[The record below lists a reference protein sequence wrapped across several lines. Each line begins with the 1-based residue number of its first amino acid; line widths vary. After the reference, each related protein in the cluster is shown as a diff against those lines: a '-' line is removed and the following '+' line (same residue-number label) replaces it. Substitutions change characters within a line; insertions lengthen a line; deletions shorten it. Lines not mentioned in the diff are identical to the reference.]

1 MRTLKA
7 PMAILI
13 FALSLALLVG
23 GVACGYLSLDLLPTP
38 VGVLYALAGAVA
50 VTMAVVTFALG
61 VMIRRIGALMELAH
75 QSVES
80 FSFQLG
86 PGATQHVGPGAT
98 QHVEAAFFPDD
109 PAPVQGE
116 GVVEIDGVAEPAIL
130 AEEAPG
136 SVDQDWAGNQPIPT
150 EFEHA
155 IETPEAAPSLVGRYA
170 SGGASYMIFADGSIE
185 AETAEGAFKF
195 RSLEEFKHWL
205 AERGAEGVAAK
216 PESPASGDPY

>member
-1 MRTLKA
+1 
-7 PMAILI
+7 MAILI

-61 VMIRRIGALMELAH
+61 VMIRRIGALMELAN

-86 PGATQHVGPGAT
+86 PGAAQK
-98 QHVEAAFFPDD
+98 VEAAFFPND

-116 GVVEIDGVAEPAIL
+116 GVVEIDGVAEPAVL

-136 SVDQDWAGNQPIPT
+136 SVDQDRAGNQPIAT

-155 IETPEAAPSLVGRYA
+155 IETPEAEPSLVGRYA

-185 AETAEGAFKF
+185 AETTEGAFKF

-205 AERGAEGVAAK
+205 ADRGAEGVAAK
-216 PESPASGDPY
+216 PESPASEDPY

>member
-61 VMIRRIGALMELAH
+61 VMIRRIGALMELAN

-86 PGATQHVGPGAT
+86 PRAT

-136 SVDQDWAGNQPIPT
+136 SVDQDRAGDQPIPT

-170 SGGASYMIFADGSIE
+170 SGGASYMIFADGSVE

-205 AERGAEGVAAK
+205 ADRGAEGVAAK

>member
-1 MRTLKA
+1 
-7 PMAILI
+7 MAILI

-61 VMIRRIGALMELAH
+61 VMIRRIGALMELAN

-86 PGATQHVGPGAT
+86 PGATQHV
-98 QHVEAAFFPDD
+98 EASFFPDD

-116 GVVEIDGVAEPAIL
+116 GVVEIDGVAEPAVL

-136 SVDQDWAGNQPIPT
+136 SADQDRAGNQPIPT

-205 AERGAEGVAAK
+205 ADRGAEGAAAK

>member
-1 MRTLKA
+1 
-7 PMAILI
+7 MAILI

-38 VGVLYALAGAVA
+38 IGVLYALAGAVA

-61 VMIRRIGALMELAH
+61 VMIRRIGALMELAN

-86 PGATQHVGPGAT
+86 PRAT

-136 SVDQDWAGNQPIPT
+136 SADQDRAGNQPTPT

-205 AERGAEGVAAK
+205 ADRGAEGVAAK